1 MTAGWRKGAYWLG
14 GSGHRFKDGR
24 IGGVQALGGALE
36 MSPPLHQWLGACM
49 GPGWDPLL
57 ECLYLDKR
65 LLKYKETLRG
75 EK

>member
-1 MTAGWRKGAYWLG
+1 
-14 GSGHRFKDGR
+14 
-24 IGGVQALGGALE
+24 
-36 MSPPLHQWLGACM
+36 M

>member
-1 MTAGWRKGAYWLG
+1 MEKGCLLAWREWTWVQ
-14 GSGHRFKDGR
+14 GR
-24 IGGVQALGGALE
+24 ADRRSPGPRGALE

>member
-1 MTAGWRKGAYWLG
+1 MPTGLEEVDMGSRTG
-14 GSGHRFKDGR
+14 GSEESRPS
-24 IGGVQALGGALE
+24 GGALE

-65 LLKYKETLRG
+65 LLKYKETVRG